1 MKTHRSFARAFAF
14 ALQNIKRNVWLS
26 IDTVLVFALA
36 LLSVHTLIVLR
47 VLTNAAIR
55 GVEERID
62 VSVYFKKGTADD
74 IVFGARD
81 YLVGLS
87 QVSEVKYVSAEEARE
102 RFVNRHK
109 ADDEILESLNVIETN
124 PFSGSLVVSAK
135 SPRDFDFILEAVD
148 NPTFGSFVKKTD
160 FSDFEG
166 ILENINRYTNNAQ
179 IAVAVFAGILLVIAA
194 LIVFNAIRL
203 AIYTHREEIGIMRLV
218 GASNGFIRL
227 PFVIEAI
234 LFGLFAL
241 IITAAI
247 VYPSVRVIEPP
258 LVSFF
263 DGLDVGLISYYNSN
277 GILMFLWQLGLL
289 SVLSTLFSFFAM
301 SRYLKK

>member
-26 IDTVLVFALA
+26 IATVLVFALA

-135 SPRDFDFILEAVD
+135 SPRDFDFILAD
-148 NPTFGSFVKKTD
+148 K
-160 FSDFEG
+160 FSESSRPERGLDD
-166 ILENINRYTNNAQ
+166 L
-179 IAVAVFAGILLVIAA
+179 
-194 LIVFNAIRL
+194 
-203 AIYTHREEIGIMRLV
+203 
-218 GASNGFIRL
+218 
-227 PFVIEAI
+227 
-234 LFGLFAL
+234 LFGRDEHLTGQL
-241 IITAAI
+241 GVWRRVVRRDMVRHITRV
-247 VYPSVRVIEPP
+247 VYPLPEKSSICVTRCLHGV
-258 LVSFF
+258 
-263 DGLDVGLISYYNSN
+263 
-277 GILMFLWQLGLL
+277 
-289 SVLSTLFSFFAM
+289 FSCG
-301 SRYLKK
+301 